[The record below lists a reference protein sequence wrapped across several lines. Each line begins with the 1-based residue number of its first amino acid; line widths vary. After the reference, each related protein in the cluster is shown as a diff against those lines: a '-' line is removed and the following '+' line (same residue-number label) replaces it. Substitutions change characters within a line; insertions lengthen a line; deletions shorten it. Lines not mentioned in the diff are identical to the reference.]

1 MGTNVRFVTYR
12 GITRADV
19 EQAADA
25 VAALVAAHPW
35 PDRV

>member
-12 GITRADV
+12 GVTRSDV
-19 EQAADA
+19 ETAADA

-35 PDRV
+35 TD